1 MVVVFLHLRPYHVS
15 ECDAARY
22 GVLVQ
27 FAGGVLGLAVNAHV
41 EAQHKKPA
49 AVGTTVKCRVLYVDF
64 KTSIVDA
71 SLLTRLVDGTCCA
84 ERLQQQ
90 QVLLLLLLN

>member
-1 MVVVFLHLRPYHVS
+1 MS
-15 ECDAARY
+15 GCDTVRY

-49 AVGTTVKCRVLYVDF
+49 AIGSTVKCRILYVDF

-71 SLLTRLVDGTCCA
+71 SLLTRLVDGTCQA
-84 ERLQQQ
+84 ECLQQQ
-90 QVLLLLLLN
+90 LLNWHVA